1 MIDKSC
7 KGSDNMGAKKI
18 QPPQRKDFIEL
29 DLKDPSTSMK
39 LRGIREIS
47 RSRDVGHFR
56 SLIRVFS
63 EIGCDNRSRPE
74 QLEIVHVI
82 YKIFVALGTFALM
95 ELTDALSSTDEKI
108 RGAAAQIIGYVGFR
122 QEIPAL
128 LNVLDDESPD
138 VRKFA
143 VRALG
148 RIPFSSDTVEGAVV
162 HALTDSDP
170 AVVQEA
176 IIASGQLKLKESVP
190 HLTTIVER
198 ILQDRA
204 LSDIEH
210 DQTFF
215 ATRALGFIGDRTATP
230 VLLKVLKELV
240 DDEDH
245 VPGLLTFGVID
256 AIGDLRDPECTK
268 QLVRALRHYQE
279 RRFSACDEDVEDGGH
294 DNYMAL
300 SEAIDRVNRALY
312 HLDREAD
319 GVIVTEL
326 TNFLKD
332 HHDGRLSEPNP
343 FDMPRPPM
351 SGRHL
356 FGYMSSDPQEA
367 FPSCLVEVLRAR
379 GLPVIDPTMGM
390 LESPY
395 QEVRLYGVQILA
407 GFTTGNKNVIELFEN
422 LYANESEDSNIKSVV
437 FTALLDAQPTKT
449 LEVFRE
455 NIAKPRRSEINRQE
469 TYTISRLGESRLE
482 QVTRLLTG
490 GASDSVKEKALDML
504 TAFINDVGVLVPPEP
519 KKSQRQYRRRRINYD
534 RNHCR

>member
-1 MIDKSC
+1 
-7 KGSDNMGAKKI
+7 MGTKKI
-18 QPPQRKDFIEL
+18 QPPQREDFVES

-47 RSRDVGHFR
+47 RSRDVSHFR

-63 EIGCDNRSRPE
+63 EIGCDNRSRSE
-74 QLEIVHVI
+74 QLEIVHEI

-108 RGAAAQIIGYVGFR
+108 RSAAAQIIGYVGLR

-128 LNVLDDESPD
+128 LEVLDDESPD

-148 RIPFSSDTVEGAVV
+148 RIRFFSDNVENSVV
-162 HALTDSDP
+162 HALADSDP

-176 IIASGQLKLKESVP
+176 IIAAGQLKLKASVP

-198 ILQDRA
+198 IPQTCA
-204 LSDIEH
+204 LSDIGH
-210 DQTFF
+210 DQVFF

-230 VLLKVLKELV
+230 VLISVLKALV
-240 DDEDH
+240 DDDDH

-256 AIGDLRDPECTK
+256 ALGDLRDPECTK
-268 QLVRALRHYQE
+268 QLISALWHYQE
-279 RRFSACDEDVEDGGH
+279 RRFSTLDEDVDDGGH
-294 DNYMAL
+294 DEYTSL

-319 GVIVTEL
+319 GIIIAEL

-332 HHDGRLSEPNP
+332 HHEGRLAEQNP
-343 FDMPRPPM
+343 FELPRAPT
-351 SGRHL
+351 SGMRL
-356 FGYMSSDPQEA
+356 FGYLNTDPQEA
-367 FPSCLVEVLRAR
+367 FPNYLVEVLRAR
-379 GLPVIDPTMGM
+379 GQLVIDPAMGM
-390 LESPY
+390 LGSPY

-407 GFTTGNKNVIELFEN
+407 GFTAGDKKVIELFEN
-422 LYANESEDSNIKSVV
+422 LYANESEDSNIKSAV

-449 LEVFRE
+449 LEMFRE

-519 KKSQRQYRRRRINYD
+519 KKSQRQYRRRRINYG